1 MQAFDDETIL
11 ANRVVRDGERARPD
25 GDRPGVGSP
34 GMARDAAAV
43 LHLQRTAGN
52 AGVVQLLRGEDDDP
66 HGLQRVVGSGGGSPL
81 PETTRTHME
90 GALGA
95 DFSSVRVHTDGDA
108 DRSAKSLGAHAYTA
122 GEDVVF
128 AEGHYDPTSTGGQ
141 RTLAHELTH
150 VVQQRS
156 GPVDGTDNGAGVR
169 VSDPSD
175 RFEQAAEASAD
186 RVVSDEAP
194 VDEVQTLRSDAGPTV
209 QRDDDE
215 EAEPAEGVQTLR
227 ADAAPTVQREAGAAP
242 ATAEE
247 EEPAGDVQALAAG
260 DDVQRA
266 EAGPE
271 EREDED
277 VTAQGLFVQREDA
290 EATED
295 EEPASG

>member
-1 MQAFDDETIL
+1 MQAFDDEAIL
-11 ANRVVRDGERARPD
+11 ANRIVRDGERVRPD
-25 GDRPGVGSP
+25 RDRPGVGAA
-34 GMARDAAAV
+34 GVARDAAAV

-81 PETTRTHME
+81 PETTRAHME

-169 VSDPSD
+169 VS
-175 RFEQAAEASAD
+175 
-186 RVVSDEAP
+186 
-194 VDEVQTLRSDAGPTV
+194 
-209 QRDDDE
+209 
-215 EAEPAEGVQTLR
+215 
-227 ADAAPTVQREAGAAP
+227 
-242 ATAEE
+242 
-247 EEPAGDVQALAAG
+247 
-260 DDVQRA
+260 
-266 EAGPE
+266 
-271 EREDED
+271 
-277 VTAQGLFVQREDA
+277 
-290 EATED
+290 
-295 EEPASG
+295 